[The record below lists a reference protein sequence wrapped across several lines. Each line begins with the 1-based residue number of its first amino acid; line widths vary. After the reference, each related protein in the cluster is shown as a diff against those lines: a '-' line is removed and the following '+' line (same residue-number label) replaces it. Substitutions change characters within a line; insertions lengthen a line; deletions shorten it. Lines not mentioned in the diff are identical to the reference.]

1 MDTNVNYL
9 KNIQKHAIMETNKK
23 DTKPVLTKKQK
34 RARHGRRFLRVFITI
49 SALIILL
56 HIFAPM
62 ILLAVINKEMANM
75 KEYTGHI
82 NALQFNLFTGQVT
95 VKEFTMKKKGGKI
108 PVPFVDVDRL
118 WVGIDMKA
126 VWHKR
131 IVAKIEVDNFQL
143 NFVKGPTKETS
154 QTSVDKSWIDYFDK
168 LIPIDINILKVND
181 GNIHYRDFHSNPRV
195 DVYLD
200 KFYVV
205 GENLST
211 VKDTTKALPA
221 SLKVTA
227 NAYGGS
233 LDVNSKVNIFQ
244 QGIPDFDVN
253 AELKNLPLTYIN
265 NFLRAYAKL
274 DVQKGTF
281 SVYSEAACKDGLL
294 KGYVKPL
301 VKDLDV
307 IDTRERKGMPLKD
320 QIIESLV
327 EVVAWIF
334 ENKKTKNVATKVEFS
349 GRINKPYISIW
360 GIIGETLINAFIEA
374 LMPTLENSININT
387 VGTEDDKNFL
397 EKIFDPNGKHK
408 KNKEERKKKR
418 DQKKK
423 ERNKA
428 TSGV

>member
-1 MDTNVNYL
+1 
-9 KNIQKHAIMETNKK
+9 METNKK
-23 DTKPVLTKKQK
+23 DIKPVLTKKQK
-34 RARHGRRFLRVFITI
+34 RGRRGRRFLRVFITI
-49 SALIILL
+49 SVFIILL

-62 ILLAVINKEMANM
+62 IALAVINKQMANM
-75 KEYTGHI
+75 PEYTGHI
-82 NALQFNLFTGQVT
+82 NSLQFNLFTGQVT

-108 PVPFVDVDRL
+108 PVPFLDVDRL

-131 IVAKIEVDNFQL
+131 IVAKVEVDNFQL

-154 QTSVDKSWIDYFDK
+154 QTKVDKSWIDYFDK
-168 LIPIDINILKVND
+168 LIPIDINRLNVND
-181 GNIHYRDFHSNPRV
+181 GNIHYRDFHSYPKI
-195 DVYLD
+195 DVYMD

-221 SLKVTA
+221 TVKVTA

-233 LDVNSKVNIFQ
+233 LSVNSKVNIFR

-253 AELKNLPLTYIN
+253 AEIKNLPLTYLN
-265 NFLRAYAKL
+265 NFLKAYAKM
-274 DVQKGTF
+274 DVQKGWF
-281 SVYSEAACKDGLL
+281 SVYAEAAAKEGNI

-307 IDTRERKGMPLKD
+307 IDMRERKDMPFKD
-320 QIIESLV
+320 QVIESLV

-334 ENKKTKNVATKVEFS
+334 ENKRTENVATKVEFS
-349 GRINKPYISIW
+349 GKINKPYISIW
-360 GIIGETLINAFIEA
+360 GVIGEALVNAFIEA
-374 LMPTLENSININT
+374 LMPTLENSININS

-397 EKIFDPNGKHK
+397 EKIFDPNGKK
-408 KNKEERKKKR
+408 KAKR
-418 DQKKK
+418 DEKKK
-423 ERNKA
+423 EKAKKKKKKTSNKA
-428 TSGV
+428 NSGN